1 MFEEIQKKINT
12 SMPYKA
18 DGFAPIVT
26 SLNLTL
32 KMVFIDRVE
41 SKNKVSSDI
50 YFSNDLDH

>member
-1 MFEEIQKKINT
+1 MFEEIYSKINT

-18 DGFAPIVT
+18 DGFSQKVT

-32 KMVFIDRVE
+32 KMIFIDRVE

>member
-1 MFEEIQKKINT
+1 
-12 SMPYKA
+12 MPYKT

-50 YFSNDLDH
+50 YFSKDLDH